1 MTLCQGSVKPLSI
14 DIAVKPVKTVKL
26 SVDTLSDCQAMST
39 TEYNRILCATHPMA
53 RVDRSMWQSEA
64 IQSPDKVMVYVLLNG
79 LREKFGPFFIP
90 PVHLS

>member
-1 MTLCQGSVKPLSI
+1 
-14 DIAVKPVKTVKL
+14 
-26 SVDTLSDCQAMST
+26 
-39 TEYNRILCATHPMA
+39 MA

-79 LREKFGPFFIP
+79 LREKFGPYFIP